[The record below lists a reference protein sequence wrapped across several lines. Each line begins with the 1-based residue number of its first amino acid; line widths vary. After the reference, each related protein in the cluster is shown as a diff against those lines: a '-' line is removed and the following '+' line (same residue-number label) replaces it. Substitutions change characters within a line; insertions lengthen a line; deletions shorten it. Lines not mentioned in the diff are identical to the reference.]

1 MAIALDDAYDL
12 FKREVGGSINFN
24 LCGSKRARLP
34 NWDNLPSE
42 LQTIWKTVATDVRV
56 SGFGTYTIYKD
67 ALELA
72 SFLESILTT
81 NQTEIEL
88 PEWEDLSPK
97 IQTAWEVLAAATSTS
112 VATMIKADANNF
124 AVGTSPVGSNPVPT
138 DVLGLELKY
147 LGSFGTKYWNL
158 RLGAAGASQ
167 APFDIVRVEM
177 AGVVDL
183 LEWSVANNRYEAT
196 ASTDL
201 WTAFA
206 PFEGQEIPFSV
217 VGIS

>member
-12 FKREVGGSINFN
+12 FKRLVGGSINFN

-56 SGFGTYTIYKD
+56 SGFGTYNIYKD

-88 PEWEDLSPK
+88 
-97 IQTAWEVLAAATSTS
+97 
-112 VATMIKADANNF
+112 
-124 AVGTSPVGSNPVPT
+124 VGG
-138 DVLGLELKY
+138 E
-147 LGSFGTKYWNL
+147 
-158 RLGAAGASQ
+158 
-167 APFDIVRVEM
+167 
-177 AGVVDL
+177 
-183 LEWSVANNRYEAT
+183 
-196 ASTDL
+196 
-201 WTAFA
+201 
-206 PFEGQEIPFSV
+206 
-217 VGIS
+217 